1 MVQHVVDAVAGERT
15 ARDAVDIVLIV
26 HLLPGLDDSD
36 ARELTFTEELLALE
50 FGREVR
56 RRDLGTEPWGLP
68 CVAEVC
74 SRDRRV
80 VSGVYR
86 DVAPDLIPQ
95 PSAVE
100 RQDVDGLTLDLS
112 DPDGQV
118 TLLALGDE
126 LVVEL
131 GIGVEGCALTDLPA
145 FEGLDDLSL
154 GVD

>member
-1 MVQHVVDAVAGERT
+1 M
-15 ARDAVDIVLIV
+15 
-26 HLLPGLDDSD
+26 
-36 ARELTFTEELLALE
+36 
-50 FGREVR
+50 
-56 RRDLGTEPWGLP
+56 
-68 CVAEVC
+68 
-74 SRDRRV
+74 

-118 TLLALGDE
+118 ALLALSDE

-145 FEGLDDLSL
+145 LEGLDDLSL